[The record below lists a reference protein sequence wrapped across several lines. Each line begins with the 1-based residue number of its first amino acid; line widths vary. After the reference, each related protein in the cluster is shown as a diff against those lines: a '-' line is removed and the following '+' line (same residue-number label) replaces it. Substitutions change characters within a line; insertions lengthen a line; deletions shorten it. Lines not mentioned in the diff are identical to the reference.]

1 MAALEA
7 AMAPVF
13 REHGASPVEIS
24 FKTDAGGWVLR
35 VLVEPPWDGVTP
47 EPGISPSLSLDQIAD
62 LSRALSAVLDVV
74 DLIPH
79 RYSLEVGSPGLDRPL
94 GSHGDFRR
102 FAGRSAKVQ
111 LSRAVANG
119 QKVLRGALLG
129 ADQKVFR
136 MNVDGHPVEAPLAD
150 VVRANLVFELP
161 STPKGRRPT
170 HAKQS
175 KNQKR

>member
-7 AMAPVF
+7 AMTPVF
-13 REHGASPVEIS
+13 RAHGASSVEVS

-35 VLVEPPWDGVTP
+35 VLAEPPWDGVTP
-47 EPGISPSLSLDQIAD
+47 EPAISPSLTLDQIAELSRD
-62 LSRALSAVLDVV
+62 LSTVLDEV
-74 DLIPH
+74 DVIPH
-79 RYSLEVGSPGLDRPL
+79 RYSLEVGSPGLDRPIT
-94 GSHGDFRR
+94 SDADFRR
-102 FAGRSAKVQ
+102 FVGRSAKVQ

-119 QKVLRGALLG
+119 QKVLRGTLEG
-129 ADQKVFR
+129 ADAKVFR
-136 MNVDGHPVEAPLAD
+136 MTVDGHAVEAPLAD
-150 VVRANLVFELP
+150 VVRAHLVFELP